1 MTRVDGHVDAAFEA
15 VREAFSDGLE
25 TDEPS
30 GAALAVWHHGRPVV
44 DLWGGQVDPRSQAP
58 WQADT
63 IAPVFSCT
71 KGLTSILVA
80 QLVQEGLL
88 DYDEPAARVWPEFA
102 QAGKHNATVG
112 DLLAHRA
119 GLMAPAIPLS
129 TDTMLDWDLVTSQ
142 LAAQAPQWEP
152 GTAYGYHAITHGW
165 LAGELVRRVTGK
177 SPGTVFAERVAAPL
191 KADAWIGLPAEH
203 TSRTAYAW
211 SGTAA
216 SGEGPPVTDA
226 DEIALLERSLTLGS
240 ALPVTLVG
248 DGTGFNDPRVQA
260 AEIPGAGGIASARA
274 LAAIWSATVIE
285 TDGVRLLSDEV
296 IAQAARERSAG
307 APVVGIP
314 APWARW
320 GAGFQ
325 LDSPA
330 RRYLTDKSFGHDG
343 AGGQVTFADPVTK
356 IGFAFVTNRMEHG
369 PEDERATRI
378 ANALR
383 EVLSEAK

>member
-1 MTRVDGHVDAAFEA
+1 MTRVEGGAEHGFED
-15 VREAFSDGLE
+15 VREAFNDSLAGE
-25 TDEPS
+25 SPG
-30 GAALAVWHHGRPVV
+30 GAALAVWHQGRPVV
-44 DLWGGQVDPRSQAP
+44 DLWGGHTDPNTQTP
-58 WQADT
+58 WQPDT

-71 KGLTSILVA
+71 KGLMSILVA
-80 QLVQEGLL
+80 QLVQEGRL
-88 DYDEPAARVWPEFA
+88 DYDEPAARVWPEFG
-102 QAGKHNATVG
+102 QAGKHEATVG

-129 TDTMLDWDLVTSQ
+129 TEDILNWDLVTSQ
-142 LAAQAPQWEP
+142 LAAQSPQWEP

-177 SPGTVFAERVAAPL
+177 SPGTAFTDRIATPL
-191 KADAWIGLPAEH
+191 KADAWIGLPAQH
-203 TSRTAYAW
+203 ATRTAHAW
-211 SGTAA
+211 SAPSA

-226 DEIALLERSLTLGS
+226 DEIELLTRSITLGS

-248 DGTGFNDPRVQA
+248 DGTGFNDPVIQA

-274 LAAIWSATVIE
+274 LATIWSATVIN
-285 TDGVRLLSDEV
+285 TGGVRLLNDEV
-296 IAQAARERSAG
+296 IAQATKERSGG

-330 RRYLTDKSFGHDG
+330 RRLLTDKSFGHDG
-343 AGGQVTFADPVTK
+343 AGGQVAFADPVTGT
-356 IGFAFVTNRMEHG
+356 GFAFVTTRMERG
-369 PEDERATRI
+369 DIDTRATRI
-378 ANALR
+378 VDALR
-383 EVLSEAK
+383 EALMQ